1 VRYEILGRSNLPTKK
16 GPLSSQTRHNFQG
29 ATISS
34 PTSNPTQRDNSSIRQ
49 HDNSSIMATQDS
61 LPITIEPIS
70 SNEAPPTNKSRLS
83 VASKMYDIN
92 GDGELDD
99 AEKMIKSMDK
109 SGRGYLK
116 NEEVYALMQDHIKTQ
131 QQLFRSNKI
140 MAG

>member
-1 VRYEILGRSNLPTKK
+1 MAT
-16 GPLSSQTRHNFQG
+16 G